1 MVVSNW
7 MLYVCTTVTRQELD
21 GSQLSR
27 LSICLTVEISTGK
40 IDILSSSHCHYC
52 YHLSGA

>member
-1 MVVSNW
+1 MYALLS
-7 MLYVCTTVTRQELD
+7 RQELD

-40 IDILSSSHCHYC
+40 MDILLSSHCHYR
-52 YHLSGA
+52 YHLFGA